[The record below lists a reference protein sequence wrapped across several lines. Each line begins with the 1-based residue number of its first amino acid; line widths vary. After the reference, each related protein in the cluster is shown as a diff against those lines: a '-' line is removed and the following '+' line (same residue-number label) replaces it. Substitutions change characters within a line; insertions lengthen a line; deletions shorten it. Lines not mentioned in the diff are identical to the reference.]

1 MLTTEDGTR
10 LSSAFVR
17 HFVGVSLNR
26 QLIRE
31 WQFEQAGPK
40 QFIFPYI
47 PLRNEGLQE
56 NLGQLQASFRS
67 ALGQSAQIQMQQV
80 AEIPPALSGKTRWIL
95 NRFNQR

>member
-40 QFIFPYI
+40 QFIFRYV
-47 PLRNEGLQE
+47 PLRNEGLKE
-56 NLGQLQASFRS
+56 NLGQLQASFRT
-67 ALGQSAQIQMQQV
+67 ALGQSALIQMQQV
-80 AEIPPALSGKTRWIL
+80 TEIPPAPSGKMRWIM
-95 NRFNQR
+95 NRLIQR